1 MSDILYFILSAL
13 GGAGK
18 VENVG
23 GGLVALCLGVLDLA
37 QHQPLIGSGVQ
48 AK

>member
-23 GGLVALCLGVLDLA
+23 GGLVALCLLGVLDLD
-37 QHQPLIGSGVQ
+37 S
-48 AK
+48 